1 MKKIIILI
9 IFFVIVL
16 IFPAAIFSKVGVGI
30 GTGKIRMSDLKAGG
44 IYEVSPLSIV
54 NTGDEVSDYQMGVAY
69 NTNQPEMWPEKSWF
83 KFTPGKFTL
92 QPGAGQIVQVKL
104 NLPVK
109 MKPGD
114 YFAYLEAK
122 PVPKPTLASGGNV
135 ARVGVAAASKFYFSV
150 IPSNIW
156 QAIIYRFSTL
166 LKNYA
171 PWSYII
177 SIVIISAC
185 VFAAITILFKKYF
198 HFQINISKK

>member
-1 MKKIIILI
+1 MKKAIVLII
-9 IFFVIVL
+9 IFFAVVL
-16 IFPAAIFSKVGVGI
+16 ILPTAVFSRIGVGI

-44 IYEVSPLSIV
+44 IYEVLPLSIV
-54 NTGDEVSDYQMGVAY
+54 NTGDEVSDYQMGIAY
-69 NTNQPEMWPEKSWF
+69 NSNQPEMRPEKSWF
-83 KFTPGKFTL
+83 KFTPDKFNL

-122 PVPKPTLASGGNV
+122 PAPKPTAASGDNV

-150 IPSNIW
+150 VPSNIW
-156 QAIIYRFSTL
+156 QAIIYRLATL

-177 SIVIISAC
+177 SIVIIGALL
-185 VFAAITILFKKYF
+185 VTIITILFRK